1 MLLKSY
7 LSLKLAIIFLV
18 LSISCVLAYNAS
30 GSFIASNGVF
40 HEQFG
45 FIPLGWLFFFLSV
58 GCTVFYFMKLVFTR
72 Q

>member
-18 LSISCVLAYNAS
+18 LSISCVLAFNVLGQYIE
-30 GSFIASNGVF
+30 GNGVL

-45 FIPLGWLFFFLSV
+45 LIPLSWLFFFLSS
-58 GCTVFYFMKLVFTR
+58 GFAVFYLIKLLGKK
-72 Q
+72 